1 MSVLSMRGL
10 ARREGSAVAITL
22 LVLIIGVTV
31 LVGSLLM
38 DKLVWAQETLEAIEP
53 RYARLLGLSGVGP
66 SLDTALQEV
75 RGSLERR
82 AYPSSIS
89 PERIGT
95 DAQERIR
102 SMAES
107 AGLAVS
113 GSQILPVRAH
123 PGFVQ
128 IPLKVTVDGDLESLR
143 KFLAAADTAMPV
155 VLVDS
160 LQVASIVRRARRGAA
175 EPPQRLNVQLSLSV
189 LRLQP

>member
-1 MSVLSMRGL
+1 MRGL
-10 ARREGSAVAITL
+10 ARREGRAVAITL
-22 LVLIIGVTV
+22 LVLVISVTV
-31 LVGSLLM
+31 LLGSLLM
-38 DKLVWAQETLEAIEP
+38 DKLVWAQETLEVIEP

-66 SLDTALQEV
+66 TLDTALQDV

-113 GSQILPVRAH
+113 GSQILPVRTH
-123 PGFVQ
+123 QGFVQ
-128 IPLKVTVDGDLESLR
+128 VPLKVTVDGDLESLR

-155 VLVDS
+155 VLVDN
-160 LQVASIVRRARRGAA
+160 LQVASVVRRARRGVA

>member
-1 MSVLSMRGL
+1 MSALAMRGL
-10 ARREGSAVAITL
+10 ARREGRAVAVTL
-22 LVLIIGVTV
+22 LVLICAVTI

-38 DKLVWAQETLEAIEP
+38 DKFVWARETLESIEP

-66 SLDTALQEV
+66 TLDTALEEV
-75 RGSLERR
+75 RGSLARR
-82 AYPSSIS
+82 AYPAALS

-123 PGFVQ
+123 QGFVQ

-143 KFLAAADTAMPV
+143 KFLTAADTAMPV

-160 LQVASIVRRARRGAA
+160 LQVTSIVRRARRGAA
-175 EPPQRLNVQLSLSV
+175 EPPQRLNVQLGLSV

>member
-1 MSVLSMRGL
+1 MSALAMRGL
-10 ARREGSAVAITL
+10 ARREGRAVAITL
-22 LVLIIGVTV
+22 LVLVISVTV
-31 LVGSLLM
+31 LLGSLLM

-66 SLDTALQEV
+66 TLDTALQDV

-113 GSQILPVRAH
+113 GSQILPVRTH
-123 PGFVQ
+123 QGFVQ
-128 IPLKVTVDGDLESLR
+128 VPLKVTVDGDLESLR

-155 VLVDS
+155 VLVDN
-160 LQVASIVRRARRGAA
+160 LQVASVVRRARRGVA

>member
-1 MSVLSMRGL
+1 MSALAMRGL
-10 ARREGSAVAITL
+10 ARREGRAVAITL
-22 LVLIIGVTV
+22 LVLVISVTV
-31 LVGSLLM
+31 LLGSLLM
-38 DKLVWAQETLEAIEP
+38 DKLVWAQETLEVIEP
-53 RYARLLGLSGVGP
+53 RYARLLGLSDVGP
-66 SLDTALQEV
+66 TLDTALQDV

-113 GSQILPVRAH
+113 GSQILPVRTH
-123 PGFVQ
+123 QGFVQ
-128 IPLKVTVDGDLESLR
+128 VPLKVTVDGDLESLR

-155 VLVDS
+155 VLVDN
-160 LQVASIVRRARRGAA
+160 LQVASVVRRARRGVA